1 MTWRTMTYT
10 LLLMVFIAAIDLTK
24 GNINEYFDLN
34 DWKEHLTQP
43 ISLRKPKDPKNI
55 IECTLERECETR
67 TELQH
72 FLFHLF
78 EDNERKEGSK
88 IKTEKCQG
96 EDFKNISF
104 YDFICL
110 IAKAVNQTA
119 EGCHDY
125 ETVWWLYSGQPSNL
139 YNTEATITTT
149 LPRTTTAPTTQLT
162 TKSET
167 TTLSL
172 SSTTDYSS
180 PTTTKETTDKG
191 GTVRGQKTDS
201 HAENPGLKIV
211 VVISLIGNL
220 VFFLLFLYG
229 RRNTFHS
236 TNRPLSSVGEAQS
249 LQLLQY
255 STIIL
260 R

>member
-139 YNTEATITTT
+139 Y
-149 LPRTTTAPTTQLT
+149 
-162 TKSET
+162 S
-167 TTLSL
+167 
-172 SSTTDYSS
+172 
-180 PTTTKETTDKG
+180 
-191 GTVRGQKTDS
+191 QKTDS

-255 STIIL
+255 NNFEMN
-260 R
+260 RVGNAAPH